1 MTSYSPDKIFY
12 NVKNLSG
19 LIYFEDFL
27 FSSTTFISSSLLN
40 KHLFLIALMRL
51 RFPLYLIL
59 KPHLNEITSPLRS
72 KINGSTIHD
81 LSFLLI
87 FIILLSL
94 TNSL

>member
-19 LIYFEDFL
+19 LIYFEDFY
-27 FSSTTFISSSLLN
+27 SPRLL
-40 KHLFLIALMRL
+40 LLVVPAT
-51 RFPLYLIL
+51 PLADFETD
-59 KPHLNEITSPLRS
+59 LNEITSPLRS

-87 FIILLSL
+87 FIILLLL
-94 TNSL
+94 TL